1 MKKAGSIM
9 ALVSVTVLLNN
20 KTILGDFQYLYPVV
34 SDFVE
39 VVIGAGRADPPKVLA
54 ASINFSQNYDTP
66 YHPVLYS
73 LSTSN
78 FFFIQILIKQFRCK
92 LYKTWQIL

>member
-1 MKKAGSIM
+1 MKKAGSIV

-54 ASINFSQNYDTP
+54 ASINFSQNYVRTIPCSTP
-66 YHPVLYS
+66 YPHP
-73 LSTSN
+73 TSSSSK
-78 FFFIQILIKQFRCK
+78 F
-92 LYKTWQIL
+92 